1 MADQEKHQHLD
12 EMLDSLLANYSSAEP
27 RPGFETKI
35 LATVRSQRQKRKL
48 TLGWIFA
55 GGLATGSAVIAIA
68 LSQRMTLPEPP
79 AIITAK
85 TSVPTIVR
93 RATEAVRSTRR
104 TKPSAPQVPAPV
116 VAEVKQ
122 EVFPSPTPLTEQ
134 EKLLL
139 QYLRKTPREEVVA
152 QSHPDKP
159 VEVFDPND
167 DDQTYSP
174 MSRPTSQSRNTK

>member
-1 MADQEKHQHLD
+1 MADQEKDQHLD
-12 EMLDSLLANYSSAEP
+12 AMLDSLLADYSSAEP
-27 RPGFETKI
+27 RPGFETRI

-55 GGLATGSAVIAIA
+55 GGLATASAVIAIT
-68 LSQRMTLPEPP
+68 LSQRTLPELP
-79 AIITAK
+79 AIITTA
-85 TSVPTIVR
+85 TPVPAIVR
-93 RATEAVRSTRR
+93 PEVEVVHSTTRIKPRAAQ
-104 TKPSAPQVPAPV
+104 APTPE

-139 QYLRKTPREEVVA
+139 QYLRATPRAEVVA

-159 VEVFDPND
+159 VEVLDPN

-174 MSRPTSQSRNTK
+174 MSRPASQSSNTK

>member
-1 MADQEKHQHLD
+1 
-12 EMLDSLLANYSSAEP
+12 
-27 RPGFETKI
+27 
-35 LATVRSQRQKRKL
+35 
-48 TLGWIFA
+48 
-55 GGLATGSAVIAIA
+55 
-68 LSQRMTLPEPP
+68 
-79 AIITAK
+79 
-85 TSVPTIVR
+85 
-93 RATEAVRSTRR
+93 
-104 TKPSAPQVPAPV
+104 

-174 MSRPTSQSRNTK
+174 MSRPASQSSNTK